1 MQDKAKI
8 EQQAEKIQSYELSIV
23 ANKESETIQAKE
35 MEDRIDKRVKKILDQ
50 ERDLM
55 NQQKRI
61 NQEKLKNQDMKINTL
76 KQQLKD
82 AKEALNKQ
90 KEKGVEQRD
99 DTVQSTLNKL
109 INSEKNLEELKVM
122 YHNLNQTKESMK
134 KDLFVLDKKYKKAQ
148 QKNKNL
154 DNDLKT
160 TREQVSEFKQR
171 FRTLS
176 TFIQKKGGIDVLNSL
191 PNVNQ
196 GDTPNSAY
204 GNGDDSSLAIRSNNK
219 KISLRGQAP
228 SQNPA
233 FANKVVMRGQGVKNG
248 LVTPTPDGT
257 IAE

>member
-1 MQDKAKI
+1 
-8 EQQAEKIQSYELSIV
+8 
-23 ANKESETIQAKE
+23 
-35 MEDRIDKRVKKILDQ
+35 
-50 ERDLM
+50 M

-82 AKEALNKQ
+82 SKEALSKQ

-99 DTVQSTLNKL
+99 DTVQNTLNKL
-109 INSEKNLEELKVM
+109 INSEKNLEELKIM

-176 TFIQKKGGIDVLNSL
+176 TFIQKKGGIDVLNNL
-191 PNVNQ
+191 PNVNSVDMPGPAAN
-196 GDTPNSAY
+196 GDTTGEVYQANSNTIR
-204 GNGDDSSLAIRSNNK
+204 GSSK
-219 KISLRGQAP
+219 KISLRG
-228 SQNPA
+228 
-233 FANKVVMRGQGVKNG
+233 
-248 LVTPTPDGT
+248 
-257 IAE
+257 

>member
-1 MQDKAKI
+1 
-8 EQQAEKIQSYELSIV
+8 
-23 ANKESETIQAKE
+23 

-82 AKEALNKQ
+82 SKEALSKQ

-99 DTVQSTLNKL
+99 DTVQNTLNKL
-109 INSEKNLEELKVM
+109 INSEKNLEELKIM

-160 TREQVSEFKQR
+160 TRE
-171 FRTLS
+171 
-176 TFIQKKGGIDVLNSL
+176 
-191 PNVNQ
+191 
-196 GDTPNSAY
+196 
-204 GNGDDSSLAIRSNNK
+204 
-219 KISLRGQAP
+219 
-228 SQNPA
+228 
-233 FANKVVMRGQGVKNG
+233 
-248 LVTPTPDGT
+248 
-257 IAE
+257 